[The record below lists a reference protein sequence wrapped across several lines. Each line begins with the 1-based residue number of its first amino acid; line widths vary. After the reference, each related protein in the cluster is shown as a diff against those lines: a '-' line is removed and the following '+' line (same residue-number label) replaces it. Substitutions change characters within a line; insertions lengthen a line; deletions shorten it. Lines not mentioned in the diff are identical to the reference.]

1 MHEMDPVILN
11 ELEMFLEYQIGQ
23 TNQELQELLEKESDP
38 VGSSE
43 L

>member
-23 TNQELQELLEKESDP
+23 TNQELQEFLEEAPDP
-38 VGSSE
+38 MGPPE
-43 L
+43 